1 VATKRAKTLDNDQ
14 FQKLVSFAKE
24 RATLPE
30 RDELILA
37 LSFKAGLRVGE
48 IQKIDLSAM
57 LDAEGNIAENISVF
71 SHVGKKKRERSIPMH
86 PMIRDALIAFRKA
99 YPSATFVAI
108 SSQPF
113 RWAIA
118 RGEKVS
124 ANAKHKRMSLTALT
138 NYYWDLI
145 NDAGFTGASSHS
157 GRRTFGTSMA
167 RQANL
172 HHCSLRDV
180 QMLMGHAR
188 LDTTESYIEVSKE
201 ARSLVAAL

>member
-1 VATKRAKTLDNDQ
+1 MATKRAKTLDNDQ

-86 PMIRDALIAFRKA
+86 PMIRDALVAFRKA

-118 RGEKVS
+118 RGEKVPV
-124 ANAKHKRMSLTALT
+124 NAKHKRMSLTALT

-157 GRRTFGTSMA
+157 GRRTFGTAMA

>member
-1 VATKRAKTLDNDQ
+1 MATKRAKTLDNDQ